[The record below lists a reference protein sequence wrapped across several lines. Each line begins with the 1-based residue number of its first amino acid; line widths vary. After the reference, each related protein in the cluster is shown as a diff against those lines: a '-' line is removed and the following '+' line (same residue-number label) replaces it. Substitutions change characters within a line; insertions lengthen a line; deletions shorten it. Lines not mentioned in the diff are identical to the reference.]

1 MLEVTQLISCKG
13 GIRTQIFQIQI
24 YNKAKDSCGAL
35 FTIVNNNDDVDA
47 SLNMCQAV
55 LVLFTNFHEASHSLT
70 RAGLK
75 DRDAEWDEKG
85 GSPLGA

>member
-1 MLEVTQLISCKG
+1 MARSEFEPRSSEFKSTIKPKIAVDIC
-13 GIRTQIFQIQI
+13 
-24 YNKAKDSCGAL
+24 
-35 FTIVNNNDDVDA
+35 FTIVNNNDDVDT

-55 LVLFTNFHEASHSLT
+55 LVLFKNFHESSHSLT

-85 GSPLGA
+85 GSPFGA